1 MTTYLLD
8 TNACIAL
15 INGTEINVRRRFK
28 RAMARESVI
37 LLSSIVA
44 FELWYGVAKS
54 QRKDSNTQRLETFL
68 GGPLEWALFDEDDAR
83 AAGTVRAELET
94 VKAPAALE
102 SALAASF
109 RRTHRKRPPLWWIPP
124 LALAATIGVVSWMVR
139 TQQAIPQPLQAA
151 EADAVPFLALKPLE
165 RIALEPSATV
175 VEAEFPRALLAS
187 LVGHATREDIVVL
200 RLSVNT
206 GNAPA
211 IALYRSAGFEVYGTE
226 RAALRVDGVLVDE
239 HLMERYLRA
248 L

>member
-28 RAMARESVI
+28 RAVARESVI

-94 VKAPAALE
+94 VGRSVGAYDVLLAGQARRRGATLVTSNTKEFARVQGLKWE
-102 SALAASF
+102 DWAAS
-109 RRTHRKRPPLWWIPP
+109 RR
-124 LALAATIGVVSWMVR
+124 
-139 TQQAIPQPLQAA
+139 
-151 EADAVPFLALKPLE
+151 
-165 RIALEPSATV
+165 
-175 VEAEFPRALLAS
+175 
-187 LVGHATREDIVVL
+187 
-200 RLSVNT
+200 
-206 GNAPA
+206 
-211 IALYRSAGFEVYGTE
+211 
-226 RAALRVDGVLVDE
+226 
-239 HLMERYLRA
+239 
-248 L
+248 

>member
-28 RAMARESVI
+28 RAVARESVI

-94 VKAPAALE
+94 VGTPVGADDVLLAGQARRRGATLVTSNTKEFARVQGLKWE
-102 SALAASF
+102 DWAAS
-109 RRTHRKRPPLWWIPP
+109 RR
-124 LALAATIGVVSWMVR
+124 
-139 TQQAIPQPLQAA
+139 
-151 EADAVPFLALKPLE
+151 
-165 RIALEPSATV
+165 
-175 VEAEFPRALLAS
+175 
-187 LVGHATREDIVVL
+187 
-200 RLSVNT
+200 
-206 GNAPA
+206 
-211 IALYRSAGFEVYGTE
+211 
-226 RAALRVDGVLVDE
+226 
-239 HLMERYLRA
+239 
-248 L
+248 